1 MADGRG
7 WFPGQGGWQENEG
20 PEDLAAL
27 RRTNRMIDAIAAD
40 LPVATSDSDEYAVA
54 MMLAAWRED
63 VGREPMPAKPT
74 LGQARNALRDRGGR
88 SRMLATTVGSAAAVT
103 LLFGGFGAAVYQ
115 SHPGDA
121 LYGLRTSL
129 FGAPPACVPIR
140 WCCRRRPNSLRWKSL
155 FPKEIGK
162 KRSSNWGW
170 PPRASTRSATLGRR
184 PSWPAACSRRKSGST
199 PRIRRRRYRRRW

>member
-74 LGQARNALRDRGGR
+74 LGKRVTHCAI
-88 SRMLATTVGSAAAVT
+88 AAA
-103 LLFGGFGAAVYQ
+103 GHGCWPQQ
-115 SHPGDA
+115 SA
-121 LYGLRTSL
+121 
-129 FGAPPACVPIR
+129 
-140 WCCRRRPNSLRWKSL
+140 RRPR
-155 FPKEIGK
+155 
-162 KRSSNWGW
+162 
-170 PPRASTRSATLGRR
+170 
-184 PSWPAACSRRKSGST
+184 
-199 PRIRRRRYRRRW
+199 